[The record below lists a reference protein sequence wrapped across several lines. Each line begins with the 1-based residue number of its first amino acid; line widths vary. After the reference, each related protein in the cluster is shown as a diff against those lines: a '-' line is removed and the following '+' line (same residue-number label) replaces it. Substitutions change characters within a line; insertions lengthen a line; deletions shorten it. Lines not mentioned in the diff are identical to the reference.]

1 MEQYLKFYSTT
12 QKALKAMTEDDPV
25 ILKYWIIEADRYKD
39 VLMSRYQNKTLI
51 NDMFMEA
58 FNGFNYGR
66 HPAVTLE
73 AFNKY
78 YKKNGGN
85 KQMIGIEQITLKSG
99 QEVIIMS
106 HRDII
111 DTIRD
116 TLGNLLA
123 DLVAA
128 ELAHATKSYEDELK
142 GYEADIQEK
151 EGIADS
157 YAASLRDISDEL
169 DVLEG
174 LLEAPRLNRDKVKAS
189 TENIRKIIDGTF

>member
-1 MEQYLKFYSTT
+1 M
-12 QKALKAMTEDDPV
+12 
-25 ILKYWIIEADRYKD
+25 
-39 VLMSRYQNKTLI
+39 I
-51 NDMFMEA
+51 N
-58 FNGFNYGR
+58 N
-66 HPAVTLE
+66 
-73 AFNKY
+73 
-78 YKKNGGN
+78 
-85 KQMIGIEQITLKSG
+85 IEQITLKAG

-116 TLGNLLA
+116 TLGDPLA
-123 DLVAA
+123 DIVAA

>member
-1 MEQYLKFYSTT
+1 M
-12 QKALKAMTEDDPV
+12 
-25 ILKYWIIEADRYKD
+25 
-39 VLMSRYQNKTLI
+39 I
-51 NDMFMEA
+51 N
-58 FNGFNYGR
+58 N
-66 HPAVTLE
+66 
-73 AFNKY
+73 
-78 YKKNGGN
+78 
-85 KQMIGIEQITLKSG
+85 IEQITLKTG

-116 TLGNLLA
+116 TLGDPLA
-123 DLVAA
+123 DIVAA

-169 DVLEG
+169 EVIEG
-174 LLEAPRLNRDKVKAS
+174 LLEAPRLNRDKVKTS
-189 TENIRKIIDGTF
+189 SENIRKIIDETFWTGGIYYDKGSL